1 MTSSIAASLAAL
13 YVGGHT
19 LSREA
24 MRAALA
30 HGGIRLS
37 IAVSIPEALERV
49 GTDGPFDVA
58 LVDDDGLG
66 ERLALEAVETL
77 VNASACP
84 VAVVSASRSPV
95 FPADA
100 VRAGASGYLSKETG
114 IEELRQAIQRIA
126 AGLVVVDPMVTR
138 TLLGILGPNGPAP
151 STNGSLPAAPH
162 LTPVER
168 RVLVLVA
175 EGRVN
180 KQIGAALGLSPL
192 TVKNHLARIRARL
205 GAGDKAQAVAIALR
219 SGLLD

>member
-1 MTSSIAASLAAL
+1 MTSTAASLTAL

-19 LSREA
+19 LSRDA
-24 MRAALA
+24 MRTALA

-37 IAVSIPEALERV
+37 TAVSIPDALERIESE
-49 GTDGPFDVA
+49 GPFQVA

-66 ERLALEAVETL
+66 ERLALEAIDTL
-77 VNASACP
+77 VTLDACP
-84 VAVVSASRSPV
+84 VAVISASRSPV

-114 IEELRQAIQRIA
+114 LEELSQAIQRISE
-126 AGLVVVDPMVTR
+126 GLVVVDPMVTR
-138 TLLGILGPNGPAP
+138 TLLGILGPQGVAE
-151 STNGSLPAAPH
+151 STNGSSAPGPH

-175 EGRVN
+175 EGKVN
-180 KQIGAALGLSPL
+180 KQIGASLGLSPL

>member
-1 MTSSIAASLAAL
+1 
-13 YVGGHT
+13 
-19 LSREA
+19 
-24 MRAALA
+24 MRTALA

-37 IAVSIPEALERV
+37 IAVSIPDALERIESE
-49 GTDGPFDVA
+49 GPFQVA

-66 ERLALEAVETL
+66 ERLALEAIETL
-77 VNASACP
+77 VTLDACP
-84 VAVVSASRSPV
+84 VAVISASRSPV

-114 IEELRQAIQRIA
+114 LEELRQAIQRISE
-126 AGLVVVDPMVTR
+126 GLVVVDPMVTR
-138 TLLGILGPNGPAP
+138 TLLGILGPRGVAEP
-151 STNGSLPAAPH
+151 TNGSSPPGPH

-175 EGRVN
+175 EGKVN
-180 KQIGAALGLSPL
+180 KQIGASLGLSPL